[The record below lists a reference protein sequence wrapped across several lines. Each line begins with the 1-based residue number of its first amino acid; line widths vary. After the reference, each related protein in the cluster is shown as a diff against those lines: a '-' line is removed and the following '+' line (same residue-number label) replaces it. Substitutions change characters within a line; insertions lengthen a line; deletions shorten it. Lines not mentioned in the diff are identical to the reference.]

1 MIADIVAGKGTEQA
15 ESLFFFC
22 WEDRRV
28 QLGWMWPTS
37 IYSGLFKRAW
47 PSSVYLRFAP
57 GGRSTRRILV
67 PNRQGTARC
76 SPAAALK
83 EVGVR
88 PRKTMILQA
97 VKGRWG
103 VVQARK
109 IIMREGCP
117 PQLSLLRQ
125 QGTPMTLPSD
135 PDFKIITQ
143 TFLLE

>member
-1 MIADIVAGKGTEQA
+1 MSTVDGIVAGQGTEQA
-15 ESLFFFC
+15 ESSWAEC
-22 WEDRRV
+22 GRV
-28 QLGWMWPTS
+28 VYIPAHSKGPDPAVCTS
-37 IYSGLFKRAW
+37 VSHQVAVAVVVEIDQEHF
-47 PSSVYLRFAP
+47 
-57 GGRSTRRILV
+57 LV
-67 PNRQGTARC
+67 PHRQGTARC

-117 PQLSLLRQ
+117 PQRSLLRQ

-135 PDFKIITQ
+135 PDFKTKKQ